1 MNHQKMFLKSIL
13 YMNFYYTLY
22 NNQNLLRRLG
32 SNYDKKYK
40 SQVEN
45 CTLFQY
51 LKLTFGRFSL
61 RNNNLSA
68 IVGSRQ
74 FLEFVMISPA
84 VLNKFSHSTQH
95 AELDLNKRSCSGPK
109 TIMA

>member
-1 MNHQKMFLKSIL
+1 MNHKKMFLKSIL

-74 FLEFVMISPA
+74 FLEFVIISPA
-84 VLNKFSHSTQH
+84 VLNKRSHSV
-95 AELDLNKRSCSGPK
+95 LVGGGVK
-109 TIMA
+109 